1 MTTELTGL
9 EDDARVRQ
17 AMSDW
22 TNDLLRLR
30 SRPVRLGFGRGT
42 RSIFGPA
49 MATASASQRLPEM
62 PFGNLAHG

>member
-30 SRPVRLGFGRGT
+30 SRPARLGFQRGT
-42 RSIFGPA
+42 RSIFCPVL
-49 MATASASQRLPEM
+49 ATASASQRLPGM
-62 PFGNLAHG
+62 ALANGAQG

>member
-1 MTTELTGL
+1 MITELTGL

-30 SRPVRLGFGRGT
+30 SRPVRLGFQRGT
-42 RSIFGPA
+42 RNIFCPA
-49 MATASASQRLPEM
+49 MATASAPQRLPGM
-62 PFGNLAHG
+62 PSGNVAHS